1 MNTEVSIKIL
11 MNESSSEEEV
21 KLIKEE
27 IATFLY
33 KKGLTPTS
41 IVCRSGSTELT
52 IQFVLEQM
60 AKGVLSAI
68 GGLFFSFVYK
78 EISKNKASQDGE
90 NRIEESKK
98 DYIKSMEELMP
109 NESDIELPKIL
120 MDKELSTLLQVIDR
134 SSDATYTLSVA
145 KDDGLIQTVTE
156 HTIEVSNGKLKKF
169 GKSENQYFK

>member
-33 KKGLTPTS
+33 KKGLAPTS
-41 IVCRSGSTELT
+41 ILCRSGSTELI

-78 EISKNKASQDGE
+78 EMSKNKANQDSE

-98 DYIKSMEELMP
+98 DYIKNVGELMP
-109 NESDIELPKIL
+109 TEADIELPEIL
-120 MDKELSTLLQVIDR
+120 IDKELSTLLQVIDR